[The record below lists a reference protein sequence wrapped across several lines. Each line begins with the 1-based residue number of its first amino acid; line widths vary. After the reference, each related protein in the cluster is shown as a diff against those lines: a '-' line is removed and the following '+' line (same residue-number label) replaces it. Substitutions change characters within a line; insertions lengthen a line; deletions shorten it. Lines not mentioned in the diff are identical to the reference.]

1 MAVGTEAVKELR
13 EKTGAGI
20 MDCKKALADAG
31 GDLEKAVDL
40 LRQKGLATAARKAE
54 RATNEG
60 LIGSYVHAGGKIG
73 VLIEVS
79 CETDFVARTDEF
91 RALVKDLAIHV
102 AAANP
107 LYLCRE
113 EVPSS
118 LIEKERE
125 IYRAQAQESGKP
137 EKIWEKI
144 IDGKLEKFYE
154 DVCLLEQVFVR
165 DEEGKLRM
173 RDLITRAVARL
184 GENIAIR
191 RFARYQLGG

>member
-1 MAVGTEAVKELR
+1 MAAGTEAVKALR

-20 MDCKKALADAG
+20 MDCKKALAEAG

-73 VLIEVS
+73 VLIEVT

-91 RALVKDLAIHV
+91 KALAKDLALHV
-102 AAANP
+102 AASNP
-107 LYLCRE
+107 LYLRRE
-113 EVPSS
+113 EVSSS

-125 IYRAQAQESGKP
+125 IYRAQVQESGKP
-137 EKIWEKI
+137 EKVWEKI

-165 DEEGKLRM
+165 DEEGKLRVQ
-173 RDLITRAVARL
+173 DLLTQAVARL

-191 RFARYQLGG
+191 RFVRYQLGG